1 MTDNHKKVEN
11 NQDRIDE
18 LRRLILL
25 PEQQE
30 IAKLQQRLDDQEIHA
45 DELSDVLP
53 SAIEKSSQRNN
64 ALSEAL
70 MPTVEQAVKDS
81 VTKDITTFADALYP
95 VMGPAIRR
103 SISETFKEM
112 LQSLNQSLENSFSW
126 QGVQWRLE
134 AMRTGQS
141 FSQIVMLRSFVYKV
155 EQVFLIHKETGSLLQ
170 HVSAIDE
177 EKDADMVSGMFTA
190 ISDFVQDSFNVKGKS
205 TLDSIHINELTVIL
219 EDAPLATIAIVIRG
233 SAPKGIRDD
242 LRHILELIHLE
253 QRDVL
258 VDFDGDTDHFKRSRP
273 HLEGCL
279 VSRQR
284 EKEDKKFFTAQIAVL
299 LTAVIVIIIWWLF
312 FSYQYESN
320 WNNYVEKL
328 RQEPGI
334 AITNVRED
342 SGHMH
347 ITGLRDPLSRTPQE
361 IRDESVPISE
371 DNISYH
377 FEYYQAL
384 VPEFIL
390 KRAKKRLLT
399 PPHIS
404 LSLDSGVLKAEGIA
418 SYQWQQQ
425 SRNLARTIAGIES
438 YNDSAVINADLSSLN
453 PPSTVKLSL
462 QDGTLTATGKAPY
475 EWLLLARKQVKT
487 IWGVERYD
495 DTQLVNQ
502 DILNLAIPN
511 TVNLELIKGVL
522 TATGNASHEEVV
534 RLKQQVSLISGVD
547 IYDDSGL
554 NDVDK
559 IQINNLIQELEQKT
573 ILFQASSY
581 GKATEQMKQNTVLDD
596 VKTLFKLA
604 TKFNQDIVIYIVG
617 HSDITGSYDKNIA
630 LSQKRAGFVRQYFID
645 NGISESNLQAQGVGS
660 SLPIGNNLSGIDK
673 ELNRSVTFS
682 IFVSTRE

>member
-1 MTDNHKKVEN
+1 MTDNHKEVGN

-30 IAKLQQRLDDQEIHA
+30 IAKLQQRLDDQEIHS

-53 SAIEKSSQRNN
+53 SAIEKSSQRNS

-112 LQSLNQSLENSFSW
+112 LQSLNKSLENSFSW
-126 QGVQWRLE
+126 QGLQWRLE

-170 HVSAIDE
+170 HVSAIEDE
-177 EKDADMVSGMFTA
+177 EDADMVSGMFTA
-190 ISDFVQDSFNVKGKS
+190 ISDFVQDSFNVEGKS

-233 SAPKGIRDD
+233 SAPKGIRDN
-242 LRHILELIHLE
+242 LRHILEMIHLE

-258 VDFDGDTDHFKRSRP
+258 MDFDGDTDHFERSRP
-273 HLEGCL
+273 HLEECL
-279 VSRQR
+279 VSQQR
-284 EKEDKKFFTAQIAVL
+284 EKEDKKFFTPQIAAL
-299 LTAVIVIIIWWLF
+299 LTASIVIISWWLF
-312 FSYQYESN
+312 SSYQYENN

-342 SGHMH
+342 SGHMY
-347 ITGLRDPLSRTPQE
+347 ITGLRDPLSRMPQE
-361 IRDESVPISE
+361 IRDESVPIAE
-371 DNISYH
+371 DDISYH
-377 FEYYQAL
+377 LEYYQAL

-390 KRAKKRLLT
+390 KRANKILVT

-404 LSLDSGVLKAEGIA
+404 LSLENGKLKAEGTA

-425 SRNLARTIAGIES
+425 SRNLARTITGIDS
-438 YNDSAVINADLSSLN
+438 YDDSGVVNADLSSLD
-453 PPSTVKLSL
+453 PPSTVTLSL
-462 QDGTLTATGKAPY
+462 QNGTLTATGKASY
-475 EWLLLARKQVKT
+475 EWLLFARKQVKT

-495 DTQLVNQ
+495 DAQL
-502 DILNLAIPN
+502 
-511 TVNLELIKGVL
+511 
-522 TATGNASHEEVV
+522 
-534 RLKQQVSLISGVD
+534 
-547 IYDDSGL
+547 
-554 NDVDK
+554 
-559 IQINNLIQELEQKT
+559 
-573 ILFQASSY
+573 
-581 GKATEQMKQNTVLDD
+581 
-596 VKTLFKLA
+596 
-604 TKFNQDIVIYIVG
+604 
-617 HSDITGSYDKNIA
+617 
-630 LSQKRAGFVRQYFID
+630 
-645 NGISESNLQAQGVGS
+645 
-660 SLPIGNNLSGIDK
+660 
-673 ELNRSVTFS
+673 
-682 IFVSTRE
+682 